1 MINQKNEKLRIALPK
16 GSLIEPTLNLLSKI
30 GYDVA
35 PIRSGSR
42 KLSFSTEQAD
52 FIIARATD
60 VPTYVMYG
68 AVDLGFVG
76 KDILMESTPDVF
88 ELLDLGY
95 GQCKFI
101 LAEPVAKSA
110 KAGEY
115 YRRAGQLRVATKYP
129 NVTKNYFEQQGL
141 QVETIK
147 LYGSIELAPLAGL
160 ADQIVD
166 LLSTGRTLAENN
178 LQVIDEIAP
187 ISCRLIA
194 NYVSNKLK
202 SVEIINF
209 VARLEENLNLNKK
222 SME

>member
-1 MINQKNEKLRIALPK
+1 MDNKTRKLRIALPK
-16 GSLIEPTLNLLSKI
+16 GSLMEPTLNLLADI

-35 PIRSGSR
+35 PVRQGSR
-42 KLSFSTEQAD
+42 KLSFSTEEAD

-76 KDILMESTPDVF
+76 KDVLMESTPDVF

-101 LAEPVAKSA
+101 LAEPVAESA
-110 KAGEY
+110 KTGEY

-129 NVTKNYFEQQGL
+129 NVTKNYFERRGL

-202 SVEIINF
+202 SAEITDF
-209 VARLEENLNLNKK
+209 VARMEENLNKI
-222 SME
+222 SS